1 VIDEA
6 AAKRIILTPE
16 GGSRT
21 IERWTIETPYLVRLI
36 MDHVILDRNSLV
48 LDYGCGIRRI
58 AKELIKQTGCH
69 VIGVDIS
76 PTMLGLA
83 YPYVHSDNFSAISQ
97 TTFRGLSWNFD
108 LAICVWVLQ
117 HCLEPD
123 KDIAYIYDALK
134 DGGDLFVVNNI
145 GRAVPTLE
153 RGWVDDSIE
162 IQASIGRRFE
172 KVEGGQLD
180 LQYVPEVLHE
190 NAFWGLYHVD

>member
-48 LDYGCGIRRI
+48 LDYGCGIGRI
-58 AKELIKQTGCH
+58 AKELIRQTGCH
-69 VIGVDIS
+69 VIGVDICPS
-76 PTMLGLA
+76 MLSLT

-97 TTFRGLSWNFD
+97 TTFKGLSWDFD

-134 DGGDLFVVNNI
+134 DNGDLFVVNNI
-145 GRAVPTLE
+145 ELPFEYLLELAENPRVTLYSLQVGE
-153 RGWVDDSIE
+153 ASEDIVSSTTVSDGE
-162 IQASIGRRFE
+162 IRDCSCFLCQG
-172 KVEGGQLD
+172 
-180 LQYVPEVLHE
+180 
-190 NAFWGLYHVD
+190 N